1 MNMSFPSDLKY
12 TNDHEWIRQSGS
24 SASVGITGYALE
36 QLGDVVHLEL
46 PKVGE
51 SFNAGDTFG
60 TIEST
65 KTVSDLYMP
74 VSGKITKVNSTL
86 VNNLESLAEDPYKG
100 GWLVEIETT
109 GAAEKLM
116 TADQYEKF
124 IAEE

>member
-1 MNMSFPSDLKY
+1 MSFPSDLKY

-74 VSGKITKVNSTL
+74 VSGKITKVNATL

-109 GAAEKLM
+109 GAVEKLM

>member
-1 MNMSFPSDLKY
+1 MSFPSDLKY